1 MFNQNYCIMKILENQ
16 ISSMVNGKSFIM
28 GLDLINGIGH
38 FCVVYTNSDLE
49 LEGYWPCEEDEEVL
63 RPIYE
68 DALRNQLTAEEACE
82 EVARIMREWDY
93 DVW

>member
-1 MFNQNYCIMKILENQ
+1 MKILENQ
-16 ISSMVNGKSFIM
+16 ISSMVNGKPFIM
-28 GLDLINGIGH
+28 GLDLIRGIGH

-49 LEGYWPCEEDEEVL
+49 LECYWPCVEDEEVL

-68 DALRNQLTAEEACE
+68 DTLRNQLTAEEACE
-82 EVARIMREWDY
+82 EAARIMREWDY